1 MEVPYLVYST
11 TYRNAE
17 VVADTHTCH
26 HPMSSSTLGFKN
38 EAFIRVAY
46 FLWDF
51 LCFSLSLSL
60 SPTAPTTPSE
70 RSDGRSDPCVTT
82 AERTNCGDWEKRR
95 YQKNAHGKYIA
106 L

>member
-38 EAFIRVAY
+38 EAFLRVAY
-46 FLWDF
+46 FMWDF
-51 LCFSLSLSL
+51 LCFSLSS
-60 SPTAPTTPSE
+60 SPTAPTTPNE
-70 RSDGRSDPCVTT
+70 RSEGRSDT
-82 AERTNCGDWEKRR
+82 EKLWRLGEANISE
-95 YQKNAHGKYIA
+95 NAHGKYIA